1 MRLFVLSQIAI
12 CLSLSLS
19 ALAQERPP
27 NFVVVFCDDL
37 GYGDI
42 GPFGADLIA
51 TPHLD
56 RMATQGVAL
65 TNFYASAS
73 VCTPSRGGLVTGR
86 YPARLG
92 LAQRGVAGPGNDIA
106 LQPEEVTIAETL
118 KTRKYATAA
127 IGKWHLG
134 NKPEHWPTAQ
144 GFDSFYGVP
153 WSNDMTPF
161 QLFRQ
166 SEMIED
172 PVDQTTLTER
182 YTAEA
187 IAFIEAHQ
195 DEPFFV
201 YLAHS
206 MPHVPLFVSE
216 KFQGKSKAGL
226 YGDVIETLDWGMG
239 EIFAALERLELD
251 DDTLVIF
258 TSDNGPWWEG
268 SSGDLRDRK
277 GAAWEGGMR
286 VPFIARWPEKLPA
299 GKRSDAIAMNID
311 LFPTLAELAGADL
324 PAERPLD
331 GKSIWPVL
339 ADGAATPHEYLLF
352 FNADQL
358 AGVRTQRWKLVVRT
372 WYRGH
377 NADLGRP
384 NYYHYPGLLFD
395 LEKDPQER
403 YSFTRENPEV
413 AKQMRAWLD
422 AGVREILAREP
433 QTPESASD

>member
-1 MRLFVLSQIAI
+1 MRFIVLIQVAS
-12 CLSLSLS
+12 SL
-19 ALAQERPP
+19 ALMHSVAAQDRPP

-37 GYGDI
+37 GYGDV

-56 RMATQGVAL
+56 RMAAEGVAL
-65 TNFYASAS
+65 TQFYASAS
-73 VCTPSRGGLVTGR
+73 VCTPSRGGLMTGR

-92 LAQRGVAGPGNDIA
+92 LAQRGVAAPGNDIA
-106 LQPEEVTIAETL
+106 LQPEEVTLAELL
-118 KTRKYATAA
+118 KTRGYATCG

-166 SEMIED
+166 SEVIED

-187 IAFIEAHQ
+187 ITFMEAHRE
-195 DEPFFV
+195 EPFFV

-216 KFQGKSKAGL
+216 AFKGKSKAGL
-226 YGDVIETLDWGMG
+226 YGDVIETIDWGMG
-239 EIFAALERLELD
+239 QIFDALDRLELD
-251 DDTLVIF
+251 DETLVIF

-268 SSGDLRDRK
+268 SSGQLRDRK
-277 GAAWEGGMR
+277 GAAWDGGMR
-286 VPFIARWPEKLPA
+286 VPFLARWPEKLPA
-299 GKRSDAIAMNID
+299 GERSEAIAMNID
-311 LFPTLAELAGADL
+311 LFPTLAELAGAEL
-324 PAERPLD
+324 PTERPLD
-331 GKSIWPVL
+331 GKSIWRVL
-339 ADGAATPHEYLLF
+339 TEGAATPHEYLLM

-372 WYRGH
+372 WYRGF
-377 NADLGRP
+377 NADIGRP
-384 NYYHYPGLLFD
+384 AYYHYPGLLFD
-395 LEKDPQER
+395 LERDPQER
-403 YSFTRENPEV
+403 YSYTREHPEV
-413 AKQMRAWLD
+413 AQQMRDWLD
-422 AGVREILAREP
+422 EGVREILGQEP
-433 QTPESASD
+433 QRPERGRE